1 MSMKRFNTSIIQKR
15 LVEIIKNGIKED
27 IESDLSPSLGKLVSD
42 DLTER
47 TYIDEWIYIEKKNK
61 SEV

>member
-1 MSMKRFNTSIIQKR
+1 MKRFDTSAIQKR
-15 LVEIIKNGIKED
+15 LVEIIKNGIKND
-27 IESDLSPSLGKLVSD
+27 TESGLSSSLGKLVSD

-47 TYIDEWIYIEKKNK
+47 AYIDEWIYVEKKNK

>member
-1 MSMKRFNTSIIQKR
+1 MKRFNTSTIQER

-47 TYIDEWIYIEKKNK
+47 VYIDEWIYVEKKNK

>member
-1 MSMKRFNTSIIQKR
+1 MKRFNTSTIQKH
-15 LVEIIKNGIKED
+15 LVEIIKNGIEED
-27 IESDLSPSLGKLVSD
+27 IESGLSPSLGKLVSD

-47 TYIDEWIYIEKKNK
+47 TYIDEWIYVEKKNK

>member
-1 MSMKRFNTSIIQKR
+1 MKRFNTSTIQKR

-27 IESDLSPSLGKLVSD
+27 IESSLSPSLGKLVSD
-42 DLTER
+42 DLNER
-47 TYIDEWIYIEKKNK
+47 AYVDEWIYVEKKNK

>member
-1 MSMKRFNTSIIQKR
+1 MKRFDTSAVQKR
-15 LVEIIKNGIKED
+15 LTEVIKNGIKED
-27 IESDLSPSLGKLVSD
+27 IESSLSPSLGKLISD

-47 TYIDEWIYIEKKNK
+47 DYVDEWVYVEKKNK

>member
-1 MSMKRFNTSIIQKR
+1 MKRFNTSTIQKR

-47 TYIDEWIYIEKKNK
+47 AYVDEWVYVEKKNK

>member
-1 MSMKRFNTSIIQKR
+1 MKRFDTSTIQKR
-15 LVEIIKNGIKED
+15 LVEIIKNGTKED
-27 IESDLSPSLGKLVSD
+27 IDSSPSLGKLVSD

-47 TYIDEWIYIEKKNK
+47 AYVDECIYVEKKNK

>member
-1 MSMKRFNTSIIQKR
+1 MKRFNTSTIQER

-27 IESDLSPSLGKLVSD
+27 IESDLSPSLGKVVSD

-47 TYIDEWIYIEKKNK
+47 VYIDEWIYVEKKNK

>member
-1 MSMKRFNTSIIQKR
+1 MKRFNTSTIQTR

-27 IESDLSPSLGKLVSD
+27 IKSDLSPSLGKLVSD

-47 TYIDEWIYIEKKNK
+47 VYVDEWIYVEKKNK

>member
-1 MSMKRFNTSIIQKR
+1 MKRFNTSTIQKR
-15 LVEIIKNGIKED
+15 LVEIIKNSIKED

-42 DLTER
+42 DLAER
-47 TYIDEWIYIEKKNK
+47 AYIDEWIYVEKKNK

>member
-1 MSMKRFNTSIIQKR
+1 MKRFDTSTIQKR
-15 LVEIIKNGIKED
+15 LTEVIKNGIKED
-27 IESDLSPSLGKLVSD
+27 IESSLSPSLGKLVSD

-47 TYIDEWIYIEKKNK
+47 AYVDEWVYVEKKNK

>member
-1 MSMKRFNTSIIQKR
+1 MKRFNTSTIQKR

-27 IESDLSPSLGKLVSD
+27 IESNLSPSLGKLVSD

-47 TYIDEWIYIEKKNK
+47 AYVDEWIYVEKKNK

>member
-1 MSMKRFNTSIIQKR
+1 MKRFDTSTIQKR
-15 LVEIIKNGIKED
+15 LVEIIKNSIKED
-27 IESDLSPSLGKLVSD
+27 TECSSPSLGKLVSD

-47 TYIDEWIYIEKKNK
+47 AYVDEWIYVEKKNK

>member
-1 MSMKRFNTSIIQKR
+1 MERFNTSTIQKR

-27 IESDLSPSLGKLVSD
+27 IEFGLSPSLGKLVSD

-47 TYIDEWIYIEKKNK
+47 AYVDEWIYVEKKNK

>member
-1 MSMKRFNTSIIQKR
+1 MKRFNTSTIQKR
-15 LVEIIKNGIKED
+15 LVEIIKNSIKED
-27 IESDLSPSLGKLVSD
+27 VESDLSPSLGKLVSD

-47 TYIDEWIYIEKKNK
+47 AYVDEWTYVEKKNK

>member
-1 MSMKRFNTSIIQKR
+1 MKRFNTSTIQKR
-15 LVEIIKNGIKED
+15 LAEIIKNGIKED
-27 IESDLSPSLGKLVSD
+27 IESGLSPSLGKLVSD

-47 TYIDEWIYIEKKNK
+47 AYIDEWIYVEKKNK

>member
-1 MSMKRFNTSIIQKR
+1 MKRFNTSIIQKR

-27 IESDLSPSLGKLVSD
+27 KESNLSLSLGKLISD
-42 DLTER
+42 DLAER
-47 TYIDEWIYIEKKNK
+47 AYVDEWIYVEKKNK

>member
-1 MSMKRFNTSIIQKR
+1 MKRFNTSTIQKR

-47 TYIDEWIYIEKKNK
+47 AYVDEWVYIEKKNK